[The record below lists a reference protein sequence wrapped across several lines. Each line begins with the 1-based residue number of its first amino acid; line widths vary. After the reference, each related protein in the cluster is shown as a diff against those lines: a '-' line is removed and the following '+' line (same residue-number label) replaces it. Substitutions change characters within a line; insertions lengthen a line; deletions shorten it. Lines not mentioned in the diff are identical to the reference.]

1 MNKYGYNI
9 NNMENLVFI
18 VAAAIFVFIF
28 WGPHN
33 KTAEK
38 KDDKKGKK

>member
-1 MNKYGYNI
+1 
-9 NNMENLVFI
+9 MENLVFI

-33 KTAEK
+33 KSAEK
-38 KDDKKGKK
+38 KDDKKGGGKK